1 MKSYSLNLDPTN
13 KKTSFHT
20 YRKKDLEEMTTYQL
34 RDICTKEMIIKGITN
49 PLNRYELIETILR
62 YRGEKDALFIRNVK
76 EGGLERLQNV
86 IDRKL
91 GSKMRDEGT
100 IHNPAR
106 LIVYN
111 DLDLTLYDRYQ
122 VQIDRT
128 KKNDISKT
136 VINHIVESNVLLVGE
151 NNEIC
156 SILNL
161 VSDGA
166 EEEHYFLE
174 RDGRQPIRLSDK
186 RFYYL
191 LYFEKRESDY
201 LYNAYYGKSQT
212 PVAALNYYKIPLV
225 DLQIREVETT
235 EAILSIDFGTSN
247 TTAGTYLDHGYINRF
262 DDINLLNGRE
272 MIDSVNGGIQLDA
285 INEVK
290 FIDISKKE
298 KKLVP
303 MVPTLCTVADCSDPK
318 EVIYHFGYEAQKD
331 TEVKYYDEAFS
342 VFYEMKRWVN
352 SYHEPQE
359 INDKEGHSCIV
370 IRGDIIRRYLLYV
383 IHAAEQRFK
392 CKFKYLHLTSPVKM
406 KQQYNRMFVE
416 LLPEYEID
424 TKHMLDEGTA
434 VIYNTIHNLI
444 QKKKFFEGE
453 EVAALVI
460 DCGGGT
466 TDLSSCN
473 FVITNDSVSYHV
485 DIETT
490 YENGDTNFGGNNI
503 TYRIMQYI
511 KIMFA
516 AFYGKEEHVHIDEII
531 QVASEDIFRYV
542 DEFGKD
548 AVYEKLER
556 AYAEA
561 ESIIPT
567 KFKNYENHTRDEYF
581 MVKNNFYF
589 LFDIADR
596 MKKQFYEREGIVRN
610 RFQNSN
616 EKEDED
622 LKVTQ
627 IERWNLVV
635 REEGRLIYKH
645 SFPEV
650 IFNIKEIELL
660 LKADIYEIVN
670 KFLNDFYQNRELG
683 NYSIMKL
690 TGQSCRIDIF
700 REALKEFVPG
710 KSIEFKQQTREKQ
723 DITELKLT
731 CVRGAI
737 QYINARKMGFADV
750 NLYYR
755 MPSIPYS
762 ISGMTHE
769 NQEIML
775 ICHLERDKTFGHL
788 SRNKSIRQLELYL
801 KDGNGNLKYRYIYE
815 NNPND
820 FIEVE
825 YEDIIDQYVQYA
837 ECLPQ
842 DEMDII
848 QEDEVKF
855 FVFAAKDQ
863 WGFFLVPICR
873 KNSLLYL
880 GKEAFFAFENDGWEM
895 DFFDGL
901 K

>member
-1 MKSYSLNLDPTN
+1 
-13 KKTSFHT
+13 
-20 YRKKDLEEMTTYQL
+20 MTTYQL

-62 YRGEKDALFIRNVK
+62 YRGEKEALLIRDVK
-76 EGGLERLQNV
+76 NGGMERLQEV
-86 IDRKL
+86 INRKL
-91 GSKMRDEGT
+91 GSQLRDEGT

-106 LIVYN
+106 LILYQG
-111 DLDLTLYDRYQ
+111 LDMSLYDRYQ
-122 VQIDRT
+122 VQIDRS
-128 KKNDISKT
+128 KRNDISKT
-136 VINHIVESNVLLVGE
+136 TINHVVESNVLLVGE
-151 NNEIC
+151 NFEIC
-156 SILNL
+156 GILNL

-166 EEEHYFLE
+166 QTEHYYLE
-174 RDGRQPIRLSDK
+174 RDGRQPLRLSDK

-191 LYFEKRESDY
+191 LYFEKKESDY
-201 LYNAYYGKSQT
+201 LYNAYYAKNQNQVIS
-212 PVAALNYYKIPLV
+212 LNYYRIPLV
-225 DLQIREVETT
+225 DLQVREVETT
-235 EAILSIDFGTSN
+235 NAILSIDFGTTN
-247 TTAGTYLDHGYINRF
+247 TTAGTYLDHGYISRF
-262 DDINLLNGRE
+262 DDINLLNGRD
-272 MIDSVNGGIQLDA
+272 MNDPLRDGIKLDA
-285 INEVK
+285 INEVR
-290 FIDISKKE
+290 FVDNSKKE
-298 KKLVP
+298 KQMIP
-303 MVPTLCTVADCSDPK
+303 MLPTLVSVADCSDP
-318 EVIYHFGYEAQKD
+318 ENIIYHFGYDAKKD
-331 TEVKYYDEAFS
+331 TEIKYYDEAFS
-342 VFYEMKRWVN
+342 IFYEIKRWVN
-352 SYHEPQE
+352 SYNSPQE
-359 INDKEGHSCIV
+359 INDKEGNTAIV
-370 IRGDIIRRYLLYV
+370 IRGTIIREYLLYV

-406 KQQYNRMFVE
+406 KQQYNRMFTQ

-434 VIYNTIHNLI
+434 VIYNTIHNMI
-444 QKKKFFEGE
+444 EKKRFTNGE
-453 EVAALVI
+453 EVSALII

-473 FVITNDSVSYHV
+473 FVISNDNISYHV

-516 AFYGKEEHVHIDEII
+516 AFYSRNEHVKIDDII

-542 DEFGKD
+542 DEFGRN

-556 AYAEA
+556 VYREA
-561 ESIIPT
+561 EEIIPT
-567 KFKNYENHTRDEYF
+567 QFKNYENRTRDEYF

-589 LFDIADR
+589 LFEIADR
-596 MKKQFYEREGIVRN
+596 MKKQFYMREGIVRN
-610 RFQNSN
+610 SFQNTY
-616 EKEDED
+616 EKEDDD

-635 REEGRLIYKH
+635 REEGRLVYKH

-670 KFLNDFYQNRELG
+670 KFLNEFYQDRTLG
-683 NYSIMKL
+683 DFSVIKL

-723 DITELKLT
+723 DISELKLT

-737 QYINARKMGFADV
+737 QYVNARKMGFTEV
-750 NLYYR
+750 NLYYQ

-762 ISGMTHE
+762 ISGFTHE
-769 NQEIML
+769 NKELML
-775 ICHLERDKTFGHL
+775 IDKLDRDQTCGYL
-788 SRNKSIRQLELYL
+788 SRNKGIRQLELFL
-801 KDGNGNLKYRYIYE
+801 KDANGDLKFRYIYD
-815 NNPND
+815 ND
-820 FIEVE
+820 LSQYRQVE
-825 YEDIIDQYVQYA
+825 YEEIISEYPLYE

-842 DEMDII
+842 DQMDII
-848 QEDEVKF
+848 TEDEVKF
-855 FVFAAKDQ
+855 FVFASKQQ

-873 KNSLLYL
+873 SNTLLYL
-880 GKEAFFAFENDGWEM
+880 GREEFFAFENDAWEL
-895 DFFDGL
+895 DFFDGM